1 MKKLLVLAIF
11 GLMFA
16 VTQATDRGYFPD
28 VGYELSVTQSQPT
41 DIMAAAVVDCNF
53 ALPEVNAILLFAQ
66 TKSFVELQTG
76 IKTVYHNPDY
86 GLNSTCKLNLKSV
99 SGIKITD
106 NRLVTTRHVS

>member
-28 VGYELSVTQSQPT
+28 VGHELSVTQSQPAE
-41 DIMAAAVVDCNF
+41 IMPATVANCDFV
-53 ALPEVNAILLFAQ
+53 LPEVNAILLIAQ
-66 TKSFVELQTG
+66 TKSIVELQTG

-86 GLNSTCKLNLKSV
+86 GLNSTYKLNLDNV
-99 SGIKITD
+99 YGIQITD

>member
-28 VGYELSVTQSQPT
+28 VGYELGVTQSQPA
-41 DIMAAAVVDCNF
+41 DIMPAAVVDCNF

-66 TKSFVELQTG
+66 TKSFVELQTD

-86 GLNSTCKLNLKSV
+86 GLNSTYKLNLKSV